1 VQCQQNICQAL
12 AAAKL
17 TGNFQQRKGVST
29 DALFFFCDGDLMY
42 ELWEKRALAW
52 LAAMMTVGLLL
63 PNHYSPWLSIHQ
75 EIATAFAF
83 APLLLLSAWRGAK
96 PPVLAWLATGV
107 ALYVVIQYLTGKIVF
122 STDAWMALL
131 YLLGFALAVN
141 AGAHLSACAATN
153 SNELQALKPLIYL
166 WCGLLLAA
174 VLSVGIAAHQWLMPQ
189 YQGIYVA
196 EIPPGAR
203 PFANLAQPNQLASL
217 LLLGLAGLVFLWES
231 KKISP
236 LFASVLALWID
247 WGLVLTGS
255 RSVLLAFFWL
265 LPAYFFLRKQSLLRL
280 PMVALFALYA
290 AYFAL
295 SWFWPLASELLLL
308 ESPGSTAVDRMGAAD
323 VRKVFWFQML
333 DAVDSAPW
341 FGWGWGQIGA
351 AQTATALDHPATHAY
366 FDSAHNLFLDLALWA
381 GLPVAILTSV
391 VLGGWFW
398 KQVRTV
404 RSPQAWASLM
414 GVGFI
419 FSHAMVEYP
428 LYYAYFLLPIGL
440 LMGAL
445 SGSNSHPNQNNHNS
459 VWPRIPIVLMS
470 ATAALLSARVV
481 WEYFPFETDWQLMRF
496 QEARI
501 GSRAITEPPPAA
513 ILTSLHEFL
522 RWSRVEP
529 TPNMPAQ
536 DIEQMRKISERFAYA
551 APMYRLALSQALN
564 GQSDAAQLTLAR
576 LCRMQSK
583 MACESALK
591 DWVEKS
597 TGEFPQLKAIALP
610 ESH

>member
-1 VQCQQNICQAL
+1 
-12 AAAKL
+12 
-17 TGNFQQRKGVST
+17 
-29 DALFFFCDGDLMY
+29 MY
-42 ELWEKRALAW
+42 EVWEKRALVW
-52 LAAMMTVGLLL
+52 LAAVLSIGFLL
-63 PNHYSPWLSIHQ
+63 PNHYSPWLSFHQ
-75 EIATAFAF
+75 EITAAFAF
-83 APLLLLSAWRGAK
+83 VPLLLLSAWRSAK
-96 PPVLAWLATGV
+96 LPVLVWLAVGV
-107 ALYVVIQYLTGKIVF
+107 ALFVAIQYIAGTIFF
-122 STDAWMALL
+122 STDAWMAIL

-141 AGAHLSACAATN
+141 TGAHLTGSLCKKP
-153 SNELQALKPLIYL
+153 NEQQALTPLIYC

-174 VLSVGIAAHQWLMPQ
+174 VLSVGIATHQWLIPQ
-189 YQGIYVA
+189 YQGIYIA

-231 KKISP
+231 KKIST
-236 LFASVLALWID
+236 LLASALALWLD
-247 WGLVLTGS
+247 WGLVMTGS
-255 RSVLLAFFWL
+255 RSVLMAFFWL
-265 LPAYFFLRKQSLLRL
+265 LPAYFFLRKQSRLRL
-280 PMVALFALYA
+280 PMAALFALYA
-290 AYFAL
+290 AYLAL

-308 ESPGSTAVDRMGAAD
+308 ESPGSTAVERMGSAD
-323 VRKVFWFQML
+323 LRKVFWFQML
-333 DAVDSAPW
+333 DAVGRAPW

-351 AQTATALDHPATHAY
+351 AQIATALDHPAPRVY
-366 FDSAHNLFLDLALWA
+366 FDSAHNFFLDLALWA
-381 GLPVAILTSV
+381 GLPVAILSAV

-428 LYYAYFLLPIGL
+428 LYYAYFLLPVGL

-445 SGSNSHPNQNNHNS
+445 SRSNYYKTKNTRMAA
-459 VWPRIPIVLMS
+459 WPRIPIVLMS

-481 WEYFPFETDWQLMRF
+481 WEYFPLEADWQLMRF

-501 GSRAITEPPPAA
+501 GSRVITAPPPAA

-529 TPNMPAQ
+529 AANMPAQ

-564 GQSDAAQLTLAR
+564 GQSDNAQLTLAR
-576 LCRMQSK
+576 LCRMQK
-583 MACESALK
+583 EKACESARK
-591 DWVEKS
+591 DWTDKS
-597 TGEFPQLKAIALP
+597 AGKFPQLKAIAFP